1 MAKHKVNGIPA
12 RNKSKKKK
20 RQWTIATKKNELN
33 EKRRV
38 RWKEPGENIL
48 LFNTYVLPRN
58 LAKGLKPET
67 REIYKVKKNGLM
79 WGAPVETINMVICA
93 MP

>member
-20 RQWTIATKKNELN
+20 AMDHRHKKNGLN

-38 RWKEPGENIL
+38 KWKEPGENVL
-48 LFNTYVLPRN
+48 LFNTYVLSRN